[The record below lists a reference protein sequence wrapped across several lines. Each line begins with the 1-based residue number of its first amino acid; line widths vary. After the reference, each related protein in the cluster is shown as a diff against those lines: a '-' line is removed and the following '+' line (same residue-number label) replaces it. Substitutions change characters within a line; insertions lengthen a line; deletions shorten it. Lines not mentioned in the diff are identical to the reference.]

1 MFNAW
6 KKYGQETLLL
16 RFIELYDLP
25 VNLYLCTFYIPVST
39 VTSFILLN
47 DKEYFV
53 TVFGR
58 WWLSLVSFVGMRGLF
73 IPTYHVRKS
82 LLDGNPSLALDLIAH
97 QSYTN
102 RGTALYLTWQ
112 YSTELFCYIYDPRA
126 WILFRII
133 ILEQNIFIENI
144 NTI

>member
-1 MFNAW
+1 MKSSPSIW
-6 KKYGQETLLL
+6 HLLHIVKSTAKFL
-16 RFIELYDLP
+16 SNFVAFFEDINFMTFLSLI
-25 VNLYLCTFYIPVST
+25 LCNSYIPVST
-39 VTSFILLN
+39 VTSYIILN

-102 RGTALYLTWQ
+102 RGSALYLTWQ
-112 YSTELFCYIYDPRA
+112 HSTKLFCYIYDPRA

-133 ILEQNIFIENI
+133 IL
-144 NTI
+144 